1 MPPDRY
7 PVQSHFSRTPGN
19 PFRALTDEDLGLNV
33 DRSGEIDVMHI
44 QTVGN
49 GRQHEHLIRYP
60 PANFV
65 THGHTEKDIHIQREV
80 MALLFG

>member
-7 PVQSHFSRTPGN
+7 PMQIHFSRTPGN
-19 PFRALTDEDLGLNV
+19 PFRALIDEDLGLNV

-44 QTVGN
+44 QTVGY

-60 PANFV
+60 PANS
-65 THGHTEKDIHIQREV
+65 
-80 MALLFG
+80 